1 MTLDGEIVVPEGVR
15 AEMARLARKRR
26 SLQMYLAVHFGE
38 LFAQA
43 DAQGNDYVVLTP
55 SGNGSEV
62 PNATFFPAKKD
73 MRDFAGQQDV
83 FACGYRRSPDVVFML

>member
-1 MTLDGEIVVPEGVR
+1 MTLDGEIVVPEGIR

-26 SLQMYLAVHFGE
+26 SPQMYLAVHFGE

-55 SGNGSEV
+55 SGNG
-62 PNATFFPAKKD
+62 PTN
-73 MRDFAGQQDV
+73 MRSSVVIVKQSLGERQKSSQTRMK
-83 FACGYRRSPDVVFML
+83 RRICWGRG